1 MPITKDP
8 AAPERTAPNQPTAS
22 AAYDQEVIEIFGAR
36 EHNLK
41 NIDLTLPRNQLI
53 VITGISGSGKSS
65 LAFDTLYAEGQRR
78 YMESFSAYARSFIGN
93 LQRPEVDKINGLSP
107 VISIEQKTT
116 SKNPRSTVGTV
127 TEIYDFMRLLFAR
140 AGEAYSYL
148 TGKKMERQSEDQII
162 DYILENFADQKLV
175 LLAPVV
181 KGRKGHYRELFQ
193 QIRKMGFAKVRV
205 DGEILDLAPKMQVD
219 RYKVHDI
226 EIVVDRIIVRA
237 EDQYRITESIK
248 TALHHGK
255 GIMMLSDQDG
265 NVQHF
270 SKFLMDPETG
280 LAYDEPAPNTFSFN
294 SPYGMCPDCHGL
306 GVIEEFARE
315 AIIPDPKLSISRGG
329 IEPLGE
335 YRDIWV
341 FKKLEAVLKKHK
353 VKLSTPIKDIPDDKL
368 EIILHGEP
376 GKVAVKS
383 TKYPG
388 TDYHTEFEGVVGYL
402 QKQLD
407 TGSDKMQKFVKQF
420 LSSKTCPT
428 CQGLRL
434 KQESLHFKIA
444 DRNIAELAMLNIDE
458 LQGWFADVEERL
470 TARQK
475 LIGTEVLK
483 EIRKRIGFLVDV
495 GLTYLTL
502 NRPLRTLS
510 GGEAQR
516 IRLATQIG
524 TQLVGV
530 LYILDEP
537 SIGLHQ
543 RDNVKLIQALQDL
556 RDLGNTVIV
565 VEHDKDMMINAD
577 YIVDIGPGAGRHGG
591 RVIAA
596 DPPKQFLENGGTT
609 ARYLNGALK
618 IAVPAERRKGNG
630 KKITLR
636 GATGNN
642 LKKVTL
648 KLPLGQMICVTGVS
662 GSGKSTLIH
671 RTLYPL
677 LSQQL
682 YRSQTR
688 PDPYTSIKGMEH
700 LDKVI
705 EVDQSPIG
713 RTPRSNPA
721 TYTGAFT
728 DIRALFT
735 QLPEAKIRGYKA
747 GRFSFNV
754 RGGRCETC
762 EGAGLQLIE
771 MDFLPDVH
779 VPCPT
784 CKGKRYNRETL
795 EIRFKGKSIS
805 DVLDMTVEQ
814 AVEFFENQPRILR
827 RIQTLSEV
835 GLGYITL
842 GQHATTLSGGEA
854 QRVKLATE
862 LSKRDTGQTLYIL
875 DEPTTGLH
883 FQDIQHLLDVLNKL
897 TDRGN
902 TVLIIE
908 HNMDVIKVADHVI
921 DLGPEGGQGGGTIVS
936 EGTPEAVA
944 ASDQGY
950 TAKFLREELAA
961 G

>member
-1 MPITKDP
+1 MPITKEP
-8 AAPERTAPNQPTAS
+8 TAAPHPAPVQSSNS

-78 YMESFSAYARSFIGN
+78 YMESFSAYARSFMGN

-162 DYILENFADQKLV
+162 DYILKNFGDQKLV

-205 DGEILDLAPKMQVD
+205 DGEVLDLAPKMQVD

-226 EIVVDRIIVRA
+226 EIVVDRIIVRP

-270 SKFLMDPETG
+270 SKYLMDPETG

-383 TKYPG
+383 VKYPG
-388 TDYHTEFEGVVGYL
+388 TDYHTEFEGIVGYL

-407 TGSDKMQKFVKQF
+407 TGSDKTQKFVKQF

-458 LQGWFADVEERL
+458 LQGWFSDVDKRL
-470 TARQK
+470 TERQK

-565 VEHDKDMMINAD
+565 VEHDKDMMVNAD

-591 RVIAA
+591 KVIAA
-596 DPPKQFLENGGTT
+596 DSPVEFLKNGGTT

-618 IAVPAERRKGNG
+618 IAVPTERRKGNG

-648 KLPLGQMICVTGVS
+648 KLPLGKMTCVTGVS

-677 LSQQL
+677 LSQHL
-682 YRSQTR
+682 YRSQAK
-688 PDPYTSIKGMEH
+688 PDPYTSIKGVEH

-735 QLPEAKIRGYKA
+735 QLPEAKIRGYKP

-754 RGGRCETC
+754 KGGRCETC

-784 CKGKRYNRETL
+784 CKGRRYNRETL

-883 FQDIQHLLDVLNKL
+883 FQDIQHLLERAQQAHRPRQHRAHHRAQHGRNQGSRPR
-897 TDRGN
+897 DRP
-902 TVLIIE
+902 
-908 HNMDVIKVADHVI
+908 
-921 DLGPEGGQGGGTIVS
+921 GPRGRAGWRC
-936 EGTPEAVA
+936 
-944 ASDQGY
+944 Y
-950 TAKFLREELAA
+950 CLRRHSRSR
-961 G
+961 GRQ